1 MLVQTTAVGP
11 WPQGPPADASVPQPT
26 ELNGVLNRDLI
37 AWHGGGSDTTTTVT
51 WLQADGYYADLRQ
64 PAERPSF
71 AGVSCLRELT
81 AEHVGWMVRQEAFA
95 GRLLQ
100 STVDP
105 AHYTW
110 ERAVDFSPAPA
121 GIDHGT
127 LHREGALLVER
138 GLDLPYLELWKHTEQ
153 HQPGDS
159 ATLVLADPETGATAL
174 LLRTGNRFALVRP
187 RPVAVERFLRPDE
200 LTDPDAL
207 RQAQD
212 QLDCEVS
219 LGTVRPDGWVI
230 DRSTL
235 PFKVG
240 STAAFTVSAARDTV
254 HLHDLSPAGQASL
267 RRWVVTDVVG
277 DPSLLTPA

>member
-1 MLVQTTAVGP
+1 MNVQTTAVGP
-11 WPQGPPADASVPQPT
+11 WPQGPPAGASVPQPA
-26 ELNGVLNRDLI
+26 ELNGVLNRALI
-37 AWHGGGSDTTTTVT
+37 AWHEGGSDTTTEVT

-64 PAERPSF
+64 PTGRPSF
-71 AGVSCLRELT
+71 AGVHCLRELT

-95 GRLLQ
+95 GGLQQ

-110 ERAVDFSPAPA
+110 ERAVDFSPSPA

-138 GLDLPYLELWKHTEQ
+138 GVDLPYLELWEQTEQ
-153 HQPGDS
+153 HLPGDS
-159 ATLVLADPETGATAL
+159 ATLVLAEPETGATAL
-174 LLRTGNRFALVRP
+174 LLRTGNHFALVRP
-187 RPVAVERFLRPDE
+187 RSAAVDRFLRPDE
-200 LTDPDAL
+200 LTGPDAL

-212 QLDCEVS
+212 QLDCEIS
-219 LGTVRPDGWVI
+219 LGTVGPDGWAI

-240 STAAFTVSAARDTV
+240 STVVFTVGATHDTV
-254 HLHDLSPAGQASL
+254 HLQDLSPAGHACL
-267 RRWVVTDVVG
+267 RRWAVTEVVG
-277 DPSLLTPA
+277 DPGLLAPA